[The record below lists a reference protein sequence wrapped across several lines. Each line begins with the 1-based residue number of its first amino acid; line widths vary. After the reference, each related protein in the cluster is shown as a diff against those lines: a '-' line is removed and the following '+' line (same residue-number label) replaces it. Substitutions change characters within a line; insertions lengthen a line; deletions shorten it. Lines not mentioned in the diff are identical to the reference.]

1 MTFPLEALSVAV
13 RARAETWA
21 RLGMRWHTH
30 PIQSNY
36 GKAELTTVRLA
47 DGRMV
52 NKHYDLES
60 RDDLERPTR

>member
-1 MTFPLEALSVAV
+1 
-13 RARAETWA
+13 
-21 RLGMRWHTH
+21 MRWHTH